1 MEIKKDKKT
10 AKKQAFRELEE
21 LAFIETLTEE
31 EEAAVSGGFVYGVGG
46 IPVLDFGK
54 QGNLLGVFA

>member
-21 LAFIETLTEE
+21 LDFIETLTEE
-31 EEAAVSGGFVYGVGG
+31 EEAAVRGGYGAA
-46 IPVLDFGK
+46 IAFPDFGK
-54 QGNLLGVFA
+54 SGNLLGFYA